1 MNIEDR
7 LLNILPY
14 VEKPARYIGGEF
26 NQIRK
31 DLRNVRVKFAFAFP
45 DAYEIGMS
53 HTGMRILYDL
63 LNKRF
68 DIAAERVFAPWTDME
83 QRLLQEKIPLYSLEN
98 KLPLRQFDIIRF
110 GPWLQGTACIT
121 MT

>member
-63 LNKRF
+63 LNKR
-68 DIAAERVFAPWTDME
+68 
-83 QRLLQEKIPLYSLEN
+83 S
-98 KLPLRQFDIIRF
+98 
-110 GPWLQGTACIT
+110 
-121 MT
+121 